1 MIGSFEELRRLKP
14 DVTDFTE
21 NGHCSRC
28 GSCCTDFLPVSREE
42 IERIR
47 AYVKKHNLKEHVTVV
62 MQSPGMDMTC
72 PFRDNVKKRCDI
84 YEIRPEICRCFQCDQ
99 DMEHINTNKAVFY
112 QKNHVVSM
120 RGVFFGNERS
130 NHMAR
135 LIALALRM
143 E

>member
-14 DVTDFTE
+14 EVTDFTVD
-21 NGHCSRC
+21 GHCSGC

-42 IERIR
+42 IERIH
-47 AYVKKHNLKEHVTVV
+47 AYVKKHHLKEHVTVV
-62 MQSPGMDMTC
+62 MKSPSLDMTC

-112 QKNHVVSM
+112 QKNHVTSM
-120 RGVFFGNERS
+120 RGEFFCNETS
-130 NHMAR
+130 KVMEK
-135 LIALALRM
+135 LIAAALRM
-143 E
+143 G